1 MAARVRALTARRL
14 PRRERKTSFPSCHGK
29 NNAGVSVSI
38 LKHGHLNCHSLPASI
53 SAKGKRVLRTLASL
67 RLRGKDV
74 CQGCSQVEGQQT
86 RFQRCDPPKNEFA
99 RRGLYSYVVPT
110 SGASVLRP
118 TVAARR
124 PSTTLGVQARPAL
137 ARGTSASHDIHCWTT
152 LLEPQR
158 VPNLSTTRCPGLS
171 R

>member
-1 MAARVRALTARRL
+1 MAARVRALTVRRL
-14 PRRERKTSFPSCHGK
+14 PRRERKTSFPGCHGK

-53 SAKGKRVLRTLASL
+53 SAKGKRILHALASL

-86 RFQRCDPPKNEFA
+86 RFQRCDPQKMSSHVVDCT
-99 RRGLYSYVVPT
+99 RTSYPQ
-110 SGASVLRP
+110 AAQACSVQRL
-118 TVAARR
+118 
-124 PSTTLGVQARPAL
+124 
-137 ARGTSASHDIHCWTT
+137 
-152 LLEPQR
+152 QR
-158 VPNLSTTRCPGLS
+158 VGPQPPWAFKRAQ